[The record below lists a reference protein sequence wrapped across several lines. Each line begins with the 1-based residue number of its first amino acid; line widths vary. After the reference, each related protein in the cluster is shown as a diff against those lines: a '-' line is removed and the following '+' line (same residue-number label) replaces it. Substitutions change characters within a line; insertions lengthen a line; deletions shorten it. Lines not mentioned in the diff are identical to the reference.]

1 MQSFELT
8 DHYLTKTLRGLS
20 PLLLMPIVDT
30 RALPNNELTAEQN
43 QID

>member
-8 DHYLTKTLRGLS
+8 DHYFTKTLRGLI
-20 PLLLMPIVDT
+20 PLLLMAIVDIS
-30 RALPNNELTAEQN
+30 ALPNNELTAEQN